1 MTVADPPAAV
11 RTPGRTTPLGRG
23 AGRTVG
29 QGRAAGETVAVVG
42 RGAAAL
48 EAARLLRAEGSHGVV
63 ELPALPRDG
72 GERAAESLVGASVVV
87 LEAPEDDEAGA
98 GTDAGAGREDG
109 TAAQWNLLARVSPG
123 AAGIV
128 LVGEG
133 ARWPDF
139 AGTGPQ
145 RPRVVAAPV
154 TRESLLTAL
163 DAALSHRNLLRENRA
178 LRGEL
183 RAAGLLRDWVGS
195 SPAAATIRGAIF
207 TAAFSETPALVLGE
221 RGAGRRLAA
230 ELVHRLSRRSALSFV
245 PLDAASLPAGELG
258 AVFADLRRAVAAGSG
273 GLGAGIERGVEAG
286 FERGFEEGPPGS
298 VYLRGVGRLRAA
310 DQAVLEDALRRPPPF
325 RLLFSADPG
334 IAARAREGVFSP
346 RLLRKLETLTLRIPP
361 LRERQGDVP
370 ELIVHFLA
378 EACRAAGVGPFG
390 LSAAAMRAFC
400 AYRWPGNA
408 AELKSRVGRAV
419 AMAAGSRFEGT
430 VLPDSLCPLPGNPAA
445 EVPAGM
451 EAQPLKAVV
460 AAFEKSLIERA
471 LRRHDGNQKRA
482 AQALGVNP
490 TTLHEKMKRMGL
502 LRPAAGS

>member
-1 MTVADPPAAV
+1 MTVAEAPAG
-11 RTPGRTTPLGRG
+11 GRTRTAPSGGSAGGTAGRG
-23 AGRTVG
+23 
-29 QGRAAGETVAVVG
+29 RAVGETVAVVG
-42 RGAAAL
+42 RGAAAR

-63 ELPALPRDG
+63 ELPALPGDG
-72 GERAAESLVGASVVV
+72 GERAAEQLVGASVVV
-87 LEAPEDDEAGA
+87 LEAPEDDE
-98 GTDAGAGREDG
+98 TGAGREDG

-207 TAAFSETPALVLGE
+207 TAAFSETPALLLGE

-258 AVFADLRRAVAAGSG
+258 AVFADLRRAVATGSG
-273 GLGAGIERGVEAG
+273 APGAGVEKGVEEG
-286 FERGFEEGPPGS
+286 FARGFDEGPPGS
-298 VYLRGVGRLRAA
+298 VYLRGVGRLGAA

-334 IAARAREGVFSP
+334 IAARAREGIFSP

-378 EACRAAGVGPFG
+378 EAGRAAGVGPFG
-390 LSAAAMRAFC
+390 LSEAAMRAFC

-445 EVPAGM
+445 EMPAGM
-451 EAQPLKAVV
+451 ETEPLKAVV

-502 LRPAAGS
+502 LRPATGS

>member
-1 MTVADPPAAV
+1 M
-11 RTPGRTTPLGRG
+11 
-23 AGRTVG
+23 
-29 QGRAAGETVAVVG
+29 VG
-42 RGAAAL
+42 RGAAAR

-63 ELPALPRDG
+63 ELPALPGDG
-72 GERAAESLVGASVVV
+72 GERAAEQLVGASVVV
-87 LEAPEDDEAGA
+87 LEAPEDSEAGA
-98 GTDAGAGREDG
+98 ETGAGREDG
-109 TAAQWNLLARVSPG
+109 TAAQWSLLARVSPG

-207 TAAFSETPALVLGE
+207 TAAFSETPALLLGE

-258 AVFADLRRAVAAGSG
+258 AVFADLRRAVATGSG
-273 GLGAGIERGVEAG
+273 GPGAGVGKGVEEG
-286 FERGFEEGPPGS
+286 FARGFDEGPPGS
-298 VYLRGVGRLRAA
+298 VYLRGVGRLGAA

-334 IAARAREGVFSP
+334 IAARAREGIFSP

-361 LRERQGDVP
+361 LRERQEDVP

-378 EACRAAGVGPFG
+378 EAGRAAGVGPFG
-390 LSAAAMRAFC
+390 LSEAAMRAFC

-451 EAQPLKAVV
+451 EARPLKAVV

-471 LRRHDGNQKRA
+471 LRRCDGNQKRA

-502 LRPAAGS
+502 RRPAAGS

>member
-1 MTVADPPAAV
+1 MTVADPADAV
-11 RTPGRTTPLGRG
+11 RTPGRTTPLARGGGASGR
-23 AGRTVG
+23 
-29 QGRAAGETVAVVG
+29 GRAAGETVAVVG
-42 RGAAAL
+42 RGAAAR

-63 ELPALPRDG
+63 ELPALPREG
-72 GERAAESLVGASVVV
+72 AAEQLVGASVVV
-87 LEAPEDDEAGA
+87 LEAPAD
-98 GTDAGAGREDG
+98 GAGREG
-109 TAAQWNLLARVSPG
+109 EALAQWNLLSRVSPE
-123 AAGIV
+123 AAAIV
-128 LVGEG
+128 LAGED

-139 AGTGPQ
+139 EGMGPQ

-154 TRESLLTAL
+154 TREALLTAL
-163 DAALSHRNLLRENRA
+163 DAALSYRNLLRENRA

-183 RAAGLLRDWVGS
+183 RAAALLRDWVGS

-207 TAAFSETPALVLGE
+207 TAAFSETPALLLGE

-230 ELVHRLSRRSALSFV
+230 ELVHRLSRRSPLAFV
-245 PLDAASLPAGELG
+245 PLDAGSLPAGELG
-258 AVFADLRRAVAAGSG
+258 AVFADLRRMAAATGSGGSGRAGSAGSAAGPGAGSG
-273 GLGAGIERGVEAG
+273 AAAGRHAGLA
-286 FERGFEEGPPGS
+286 EGPPGS
-298 VYLRGVGRLRAA
+298 VYLRGVGRLGAA

-370 ELIVHFLA
+370 ELILHFLS
-378 EACRAAGVGPFG
+378 EAGRAAGVGPFG
-390 LSAAAMRAFC
+390 LSPEAMRALS

-408 AELKSRVGRAV
+408 AELKSRIGRAV

-445 EVPAGM
+445 EMPPGM
-451 EAQPLKAVV
+451 ETRPLKAVV

-471 LRRHDGNQKRA
+471 LRRCDGNQKRA
-482 AQALGVNP
+482 AKALQVNP

-502 LRPAAGS
+502 LRSPAGS